1 MPSYDVPSLSSA
13 ARPTPGE
20 VTNPDSNTC
29 IYRAL
34 KTHYTGPECN
44 GGLEQRDTPA
54 KEHNTMERSDMER
67 YYINIT
73 VGDAPMRVCY
83 DRDNER
89 LILVSVTDVQPHES
103 VELLEGSAHD
113 WMAKTNWAT
122 LPYTLEPV
130 HYTHDEF

>member
-1 MPSYDVPSLSSA
+1 M
-13 ARPTPGE
+13 
-20 VTNPDSNTC
+20 TNPDSNTC

-34 KTHYTGPECN
+34 KTHYT
-44 GGLEQRDTPA
+44 PA
-54 KEHNTMERSDMER
+54 KEHNTTMER

-113 WMAKTNWAT
+113 WVAKTNWAT
-122 LPYTLEPV
+122 LQYDLEPV
-130 HYTHDEF
+130 HYSHDEF